1 MRILL
6 DENLPHRLRLLLL
19 GHDSRTAAYQG
30 WSGLSNGAL
39 LKAADEAGFDAVITA
54 DQGIRYQQ
62 NRTNYRLA
70 LIVLSTNKE
79 ARIVANVDSI
89 LAALNA
95 TAAGALVFVDLGQ

>member
-6 DENLPHRLRLLLL
+6 DENLPHRLRALLP
-19 GHDSRTAAYQG
+19 GHDARTTAYQG
-30 WSGLSNGAL
+30 WAGLSNGAL
-39 LKAADEAGFDAVITA
+39 LRAADEAGFDAMITA

-62 NRTNYRLA
+62 NRIDYRLA

-79 ARIVANVDSI
+79 TRIAANVESI

-95 TAAGALVFVDLGQ
+95 ATAGAFVFVDLGK

>member
-6 DENLPHRLRLLLL
+6 DENMPHRLRGMLA
-19 GHDSRTAAYQG
+19 GHDARTTAYQG
-30 WSGLSNGAL
+30 WAGLTNGEL
-39 LKAADEAGFDAVITA
+39 LKAADEAGFDAMITA

-62 NRTNYRLA
+62 NRINFRMA

-79 ARIVANVDSI
+79 TLILANADSI

-95 TAAGALVFVDLGQ
+95 ATAGALVFVDLGR